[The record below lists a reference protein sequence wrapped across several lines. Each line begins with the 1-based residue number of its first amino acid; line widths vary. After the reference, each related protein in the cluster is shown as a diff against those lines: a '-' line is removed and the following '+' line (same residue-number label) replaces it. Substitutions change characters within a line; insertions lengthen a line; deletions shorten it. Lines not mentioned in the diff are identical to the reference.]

1 MRKFTTSCASLALL
15 IASLAPGLAKAETWS
30 FTVGWPPGHFMVK
43 NGVEPWM
50 QCVEDATDG
59 EIEFNLFPSGQ
70 ISGEPGIPDALKGGL
85 ADVGYIG
92 IHAMSDRMP
101 LTMLT
106 MLPGVGDSAVQ
117 ISSAIRDTLIE
128 DGGAI
133 HDQVIEYG
141 LQPILATAFPPYQLG
156 LSGDPVMTVEGLNGL
171 KIRTSG
177 GSLVLAMQALNSVPV
192 QLPASDAYVA
202 MQQGTVDGYVLA
214 PPSITSYKLE
224 ELSGSV
230 SRNFNIASTTGFFAM
245 DKTKFDGLP
254 EDLQAKLL
262 KCGSEIEAALAAKA
276 DGEVQSLLTQFENQ
290 GIKIYSLPEEEVAKI
305 KKAIQPVTDDLVK
318 RISDQGLDAQA
329 ALDEFMAAIEKHK

>member
-1 MRKFTTSCASLALL
+1 MRKFTTACASLALL
-15 IASLAPGLAKAETWS
+15 TASLAPGLAKAETWS

-70 ISGEPGIPDALKGGL
+70 ISGEPGIPDALQGGL

-106 MLPGVGDSAVQ
+106 MLPGVGDSATQ

-156 LSGDPVMTVEGLNGL
+156 LAGDPVMTVDGLNGL

-245 DKTKFDGLP
+245 DKAKFDGLS
-254 EDLQAKLL
+254 EDLQATLL

-276 DGEVQSLLTQFENQ
+276 DGEVQSLLTQFEEQ

-305 KKAIQPVTDDLVK
+305 KKAIQPVTDDLLK
-318 RISDQGLDAQA
+318 RISDQGLDAQG
-329 ALDEFMAAIEKHK
+329 ALDEFMAAIDKHK

>member
-1 MRKFTTSCASLALL
+1 MKKMTSACASLALL
-15 IASLAPGLAKAETWS
+15 TTTLAPGLAKAETWS

-50 QCVEDATDG
+50 QCVDDATDG

-85 ADVGYIG
+85 ANVGYIG
-92 IHAMSDRMP
+92 IHAMSDKMP

-106 MLPGVGDSAVQ
+106 MLPGIGDSAVQ
-117 ISSAIRDTLIE
+117 ISSAIRDVLIE

-141 LQPILATAFPPYQLG
+141 LQPMLATAFPPYQLG
-156 LSGDPVMTVEGLNGL
+156 LAGDPVTTMENLSGL

-177 GSLVLAMQALNSVPV
+177 GSLVLAMQALNAVPV

-245 DKTKFDGLP
+245 DKQRFDSLS
-254 EDLQAKLL
+254 EDLQATLL
-262 KCGSEIEAALAAKA
+262 KCGKDVEAALAAKA
-276 DGEVQSLLTQFENQ
+276 DGEVESLLASFEEQ
-290 GIKIYSLPEEEVAKI
+290 GINIYSFSDEEVAKI
-305 KKAIQPVTDDLVK
+305 KKTIQPVTDDLVK
-318 RISDQGLDAQA
+318 RISDQGLDAQE